1 MSCTRRYNKPKQGG
15 KSRRRRVSTRKH
27 STKKHTGRRRNTRRQ
42 RGGNATASL
51 QVTYGWL
58 NQAKYNLRVV
68 NNLLFTADG
77 LLQALGDNAPIE
89 TRQNIREIKEVIDS
103 SQTAIETA
111 RDLIPTMYDE
121 VPTPA
126 RQEGETAADELR
138 NALIKHRIDKVP
150 SMDFPLAP
158 KGGWTPSVIQHTAY
172 DKLFTAT
179 TKFNYVLTQL
189 YDAISDLG
197 NAQQKEFNYGTDP
210 AYNNAR
216 KAIESAIKMLEP
228 ERRRFNIAL
237 RTLATINRKLIETY
251 NSQVTRRRIAGPKI
265 STLLAP
271 IPKTTPKAQEVVS
284 KGRFSVKSA

>member
-1 MSCTRRYNKPKQGG
+1 
-15 KSRRRRVSTRKH
+15 
-27 STKKHTGRRRNTRRQ
+27 
-42 RGGNATASL
+42 
-51 QVTYGWL
+51 L

-89 TRQNIREIKEVIDS
+89 TRQNIREIREVIDS